1 MSVSSQNRVLIL
13 YADTGSGHRSVARA
27 LRDALRTLAD
37 PGESLVARRSVGL
50 VEPDVSTVPVRLRNP
65 VERHAMGYL
74 FDLYGPV
81 TRRAPWLYSG
91 AYRLSNGPRV
101 CDVAT
106 RMTSRLLYN
115 TFSGIIADARPDLVV
130 SVHSL
135 LTQPM
140 MHALRR
146 ANHDIPLFSVVTDLI
161 SVHQSWIVPEVDR
174 CFVPTAEVRDE
185 LISRGM
191 RDEQLSLS
199 GLPIHPSFS
208 VGPNLLDRET
218 LRRRLGLDPGR
229 FTVLI
234 MGGGEG
240 IGGLASIADGLAR
253 SNLPVQIIAVTGHND
268 KLRAQ
273 LLEQQD
279 AWPIPYRT
287 FGFVGDVPN
296 LMRAADVVVT
306 KAGSVTIAESLASG
320 LPIIISC
327 VVDGQESGN
336 VDFVMRHRVGIRAR
350 TTSDVLEGV
359 RSLQRLPA
367 DEMRDLQARARAL
380 SAPDASIAVAS
391 QILSALHPTDAPNL
405 NLRRAAVEPLFA

>member
-1 MSVSSQNRVLIL
+1 MSVSFQNRVLIL
-13 YADTGSGHRSVARA
+13 YADTGSGHRSVALA

-37 PGESLVARRSVGL
+37 PGEVPMARRSVGH
-50 VEPDVSTVPVRLRNP
+50 VEPDVATVPVHLRNP
-65 VERHAMGYL
+65 VERHAVGHL

-91 AYRLSNGPRV
+91 AYRLSNGRRV

-115 TFSGIIADARPDLVV
+115 TCSGIIEDARPDLVV

-140 MHALRR
+140 AHALRR
-146 ANHDIPLFSVVTDLI
+146 ANHDLPLFSVVTDLV

-174 CFVPTAEVRDE
+174 CFVPTAAVRDE
-185 LISRGM
+185 LIARGM

-199 GLPIHPSFS
+199 GLPIHPSYCAGS
-208 VGPNLLDRET
+208 GQLDRET
-218 LRRRLGLDPGR
+218 LKRNLGLDPRR
-229 FTVLI
+229 FTVLV

-253 SNLPVQIIAVTGHND
+253 SNLPIQIIAVTGHND
-268 KLRAQ
+268 KLHTH
-273 LLEQQD
+273 LLQQQD
-279 AWPIPYRT
+279 SWPIPHRT
-287 FGFVGDVPN
+287 FGFVRDVPN

-336 VDFVMRHRVGIRAR
+336 VDYVTRHGIGIRAR
-350 TTSDVLEGV
+350 TTSDVVEGV
-359 RSLQRLPA
+359 RYLQRLRA
-367 DEMRDLQARARAL
+367 DEMRELRSRARSL
-380 SAPDASIAVAS
+380 SAPDASFAVAG
-391 QILSALHPTDAPNL
+391 QILSALLPPGAPNL
-405 NLRRAAVEPLFA
+405 DRRRGTVEPLFA